1 MSGVT
6 RHPRLAPT
14 RTTPQQRRRNI
25 GDGFL
30 LVWLALTLGVI
41 LAAYLG
47 VWPS

>member
-6 RHPRLAPT
+6 RHPRLAPQ
-14 RTTPQQRRRNI
+14 RPAQQRRRNI

-30 LVWLALTLGVI
+30 LVWMLLTLGVI